1 MDGVDAVENIQHLV
15 SFAADELPGREG
27 RAKVAANPAP
37 ADIPFF

>member
-1 MDGVDAVENIQHLV
+1 MGGVDVVEIVQYIV